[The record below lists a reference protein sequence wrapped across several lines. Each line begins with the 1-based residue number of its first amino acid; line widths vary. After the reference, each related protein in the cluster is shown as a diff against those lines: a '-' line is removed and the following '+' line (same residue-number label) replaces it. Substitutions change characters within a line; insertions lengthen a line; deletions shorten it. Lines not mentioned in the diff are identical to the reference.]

1 MTYCKLNG
9 IAFDVDVAISV
20 YKRKLNILHGENAGR
35 VMSGDMIL
43 DPIGAYLG
51 RDITF
56 FRKGDSPA
64 AVAAIDALWD
74 FLVAHSLDTDGVLLE
89 AADGQTT
96 ISMQCYYGDTEQSI
110 DKVQD
115 GTNYW
120 GAFTVSFIPM
130 RAQVTP

>member
-9 IAFDVDVAISV
+9 VAFDVDVAISA
-20 YKRKLNILHGENAGR
+20 YKRKLNILHGSNVGR

-56 FRKGDSPA
+56 FRKGDNYKA
-64 AVAAIDALWD
+64 MDALWD
-74 FLVAHSLDTDGVLLE
+74 FLVEHSMDSSGVFLE

-96 ISMQCYYGDTEQSI
+96 LSFQAYYGDTEQAL
-110 DKVQD
+110 DEVRN
-115 GTNYW
+115 GVNYW
-120 GAFTVSFIPM
+120 GEFTVSFIPM
-130 RAQVTP
+130 KAQVTPK

>member
-9 IAFDVDVAISV
+9 TAFDVGLAISD
-20 YKRKLNILHGENAGR
+20 YKRTLNILHGENAGR

-74 FLVAHSLDTDGVLLE
+74 FLVEHSLDTDGVLLE
-89 AADGQTT
+89 AADGQST

-110 DKVQD
+110 DKVQ
-115 GTNYW
+115 GGVNYW
-120 GAFTVSFIPM
+120 GKFTVSFIPM